1 MAIAYSRKNRLIA
14 GLFFMLFAWGI
25 FDLKAQD
32 FPTDPTQFYTAFDK
46 FMLEG
51 QNSKEMKDFMKE
63 FEVLW
68 KEGPFD
74 VYKKQVIDFCNELK
88 RKKYLAGTHFK
99 PYIQAV
105 MDFYNCQKPKVQ
117 FDMWEKGL
125 LWMVKKKSGTYL
137 VNYLEYSSDLFKYN
151 ALYKS
156 AGHTWFSESN
166 AWNLGFEEEKVVVK
180 YSSIN
185 LKCIGKDDSTLI
197 ENTTGIYYPQDE
209 MFYGK
214 GGRVYWTRLN
224 IPKTEVYADLN
235 NYQFSVKR
243 STFTADSVKFVNTNY
258 SSAPLLGRLEE
269 KLTNRVEGDDSRYP
283 KFDSYLKR
291 FPIQNIV
298 DGVDYDGGF
307 SFYGNK
313 FIAKGDSVNL
323 AQFTFLREGKV
334 FMKVASKTFSV
345 DDDKFSSARASLIMY
360 VGEQD
365 SIYHPGLEFK
375 YLKEQKEVS
384 LVRIGEGTVQSP
396 FYDSFHKLQWFVD
409 ALYWKTNET
418 LIRISSIK
426 GAAEGNAKFR
436 SDLYFSELEYE
447 RMQGLDE
454 QHPLVKL
461 NLFLRDKN
469 NNQKTFR
476 AVDYAKYIKAD
487 LTQAK
492 QLLMTF
498 SIAGLISYNIDTE
511 IGVVTDRFYHA
522 INSNARRTDYDVI
535 EFMSRVGQ
543 NQENAKLSLMDYRLD
558 LKGVNNVII
567 SDSQQVEIF
576 PYQRE
581 VVIFKDLDF
590 KFNGIIAAGK
600 SAIHGSNFNFFYKDF
615 KFKMKD
621 VQKVEFVVNAF
632 KKNEYGVYDT
642 VNVKSIIE
650 DLSGELLVDHPGNKS
665 GLKSKD
671 FPQYPS
677 LISNKTSYVFYE
689 YPSVEK
695 GVYKKDRFYFALD
708 PFRTDT
714 LDKFQTT
721 SLRYKGTFVS
731 DGIFEDLREELK
743 VMEDY
748 SFGFFKKIDKGGLD
762 IYGGKGK
769 YNDTLTLSHKGL
781 RGAGRLDYLTSQAW
795 SRDFKFYPD
804 STNTMAYKFGIKKT
818 KGGIETPDVKA
829 KDVYI
834 HWEPQKE
841 KFDVKETG
849 NAFEMYEG
857 QSVMHGKLTLT
868 PSGLQGDGLLSQ
880 KNADFESDIFRFRS
894 DEFKADTMKF
904 VLKNVVQEDASD
916 TAQVAM
922 RTDNVRG
929 DVTYIERKASLKTN
943 SKESFVDFPINKF
956 KAYMEELEWFMDQ
969 GKVDMNSG
977 MVDELGLK
985 GALFVS
991 TDPRLDSL
999 SFVAPNARFVT
1010 AGKTIYCENVK
1021 YIDVADSRLFPPDN
1035 KINIRRGGKID
1046 PFKGAEIWVGKT
1058 DKIHVL
1064 KNADV
1069 TVYTSKKYSGSAD
1082 YTYVDEIGTAQVI
1095 RLTQLDVDE
1104 KYITIGEGFI
1114 EQIADFQMSP
1124 HFGFKGRVNLYGTN
1138 RFLTFRGYTRINHTC
1153 KNMKNQWIK
1162 FENEIDPNN
1171 IMIPIAKEPENDENN
1186 KIFNGFL
1193 FASDSTGIYP
1203 AVLASKIRYSDY
1215 EVLNVHGF
1223 LQFDKRSQEF
1233 RISRKEKL
1241 QDRELPGSYLAF
1253 NAGNCSSYGEGQME
1267 LGSKLGQVSLKCAG
1281 TIVHEPADDNISM
1294 DILLTVNFKMDVGM
1308 FKFMD
1313 EKVKS
1318 VGATGASLSDEINRK
1333 AIVELLDSARAEKI
1347 FSNLNTD
1354 GKFKRIPKE
1363 LDKSLVLTDIHLK
1376 WDKKQR
1382 SLLHSG
1388 PVGIL
1393 IFNGNQVNKS
1403 ANAMIELNRKS
1414 SGDIMTIY
1422 LEFDDSNWY
1431 YFHYRNNVMQIYSG
1445 IKEFND
1451 ILTTLESNKRQFQQ
1465 EGLPLYQITPGT
1477 QRRVDKFKEQF
1488 ENKE

>member
-1 MAIAYSRKNRLIA
+1 MGITHSRKNGLIGA
-14 GLFFMLFAWGI
+14 IIFLLFALGSPQV
-25 FDLKAQD
+25 LAQD
-32 FPTDPTQFYTAFDK
+32 FPSDPTQFFDVFEK

-63 FEVLW
+63 FEAMW
-68 KEGPFD
+68 KEGPFE
-74 VYKKQVIDFCNELK
+74 VYKKQVIEFCNEMK

-105 MDFYNCQKPKVQ
+105 MDFYHCQKPKAQ
-117 FDMWEKGL
+117 FDIWEKGL
-125 LWMVKKKSGTYL
+125 LWIIKKKSGTYL
-137 VNYLEYSSDLFKYN
+137 VNYLETSSDLFKYN

-156 AGHTWFSESN
+156 TGHTWFSESN
-166 AWNLGFEEEKVVVK
+166 AWNFGFEDEKVVIK
-180 YSSIN
+180 YNSIN

-197 ENTTGIYYPQDE
+197 ENTSGVYYPQE
-209 MFYGK
+209 EIFYGK
-214 GGRVYWTRLN
+214 GGRVYWTRLR
-224 IPKTEVYADLN
+224 IPKNEVYADLN

-243 STFTADSVKFVNTNY
+243 STFTADSVLFVNTNY
-258 SSAPLLGRLEE
+258 TSTPMMGRLEE
-269 KLTNRVEGDDSRYP
+269 KLTNRVEGVDSRYP
-283 KFDSYLKR
+283 KFDSYLKG

-298 DGVDYDGGF
+298 PDVDYIGGF
-307 SFYGNK
+307 SFYGDK
-313 FIAKGDSVNL
+313 FIAKGDSIDL
-323 AQFTFLREGKV
+323 AQLTFKREGKV
-334 FMKVASKTFSV
+334 FLKALSKNFTI
-345 DDDKFSSARASLIMY
+345 DDDKISTIRASVVIY
-360 VGEQD
+360 VGEND

-375 YLKEQKEVS
+375 FLKEKREVN
-384 LVRIGEGTVQSP
+384 LFRIGEGTIQSP
-396 FYDSFHKLQWFVD
+396 FYDTFHKLQWFVD
-409 ALYWKTNET
+409 AVYWKLDEP
-418 LIRISSIK
+418 LIRISTTLASAQ
-426 GAAEGNAKFR
+426 GAGKFR
-436 SDLYFSELEYE
+436 SFNFYNEVEYL

-461 NLFLRDKN
+461 NLFLRDRN
-469 NNQKTFR
+469 NNQKTFK

-487 LTQAK
+487 LTTAR
-492 QLLMTF
+492 QLLMRF
-498 SIAGLISYNIDTE
+498 SIEGLIAYNIDTE
-511 IGVVTDRFYHA
+511 TGVINDRFYHM
-522 INSNARRTDYDVI
+522 INSNARRTDYDI
-535 EFMSRVGQ
+535 LEFESKVGK
-543 NQENAKLSLMDYRLD
+543 NEEIGKLSLMDFRLD
-558 LKGVNNVII
+558 LKGVSRVAI
-567 SDSQQVEIF
+567 SDSQMVEIL

-581 VVIFKDLDF
+581 VTIFKDLDF
-590 KFNGIIAAGK
+590 KFNGVIAAGK
-600 SAIHGSNFNFFYKDF
+600 AAIHGSNFNFYYKDF
-615 KFKMKD
+615 KFKLKD

-642 VNVKSIIE
+642 VNVKSIIQ

-714 LDKFQTT
+714 LDRFHTT

-731 DGIFEDLREELK
+731 DGIFQDLREELK

-748 SFGFFKKIDKGGLD
+748 SFGFFKKIDKEGLD

-769 YNDTLTLSHKGL
+769 YYDTLTLSHKGL
-781 RGAGRLDYLTSQAW
+781 RGAGKLDYLTSQAW

-804 STNTMAYKFGIKKT
+804 STNAMAYKFGIKKT

-834 HWEPQKE
+834 HWQPKKE
-841 KFDVKETG
+841 RFEVKETG

-857 QSVMHGKLTLT
+857 QSVMKGKLTLT
-868 PSGLQGDGLLSQ
+868 PTGLQGDGVLSQ
-880 KNADFESDIFRFRS
+880 KNADFDSKIFKFKTN
-894 DEFKADTMKF
+894 DFKADTMKF
-904 VLKNVVQEDASD
+904 ILKNTEQLDASD
-916 TAQVAM
+916 TMQVAM
-922 RTDNVRG
+922 KTDNVRG
-929 DVTYIERKASLKTN
+929 NVTYIERKASLKTN
-943 SKESFVDFPINKF
+943 DKKSFVEFPINKF
-956 KAYMEELEWFMDQ
+956 KAYIEEIEWYMDQ
-969 GKVDMNSG
+969 GKVDMNSN

-999 SFVAPNARFVT
+999 SFVAPNAKFMT

-1021 YIDVADSRLFPPDN
+1021 YLDVADSRIFPPDN
-1035 KINIRRGGKID
+1035 KVNIQRGGKLD

-1095 RLTQLDVDE
+1095 RLTQVDVDD
-1104 KYITIGEGFI
+1104 KYITIGEGQI
-1114 EQIADFQMSP
+1114 EQIADFQLSP
-1124 HFGFKGRVNLYGTN
+1124 HFGFKGRVNLYGAN
-1138 RFLTFRGYTRINHTC
+1138 RFLTFRGYTRINHPC
-1153 KNMKNQWIK
+1153 KNMKNQWVK

-1171 IMIPIAKEPENDENN
+1171 IMIPIAKDPENDENN
-1186 KIFNGFL
+1186 KIYNGFL

-1215 EVLNVHGF
+1215 DVLNVYGF

-1253 NAGNCSSYGEGQME
+1253 NASNCSSYGEGQMD

-1294 DILLTVNFKMDVGM
+1294 DILLTVNFKMDAGM

-1313 EKVKS
+1313 EKINS
-1318 VGATGASLSDEINRK
+1318 VGTSGANLNDDKVRK

-1347 FSNLNTD
+1347 FSNLNSE
-1354 GKFKRIPKE
+1354 GKFRKIPKE
-1363 LDKSLVLTDIHLK
+1363 LDKTLVLTDVNLK

-1382 SLLHSG
+1382 SLLYSG

-1393 IFNGNQVNKS
+1393 IFNGNQVNKA
-1403 ANAMIELNRKS
+1403 ANAKIELNRKS

-1422 LEFDDSNWY
+1422 IEFDDSHWY

-1451 ILTTLESNKRQFQQ
+1451 LLTGLESNKRQFQQ

-1477 QRRVDKFKEQF
+1477 QRRVDKFKEMF
-1488 ENKE
+1488 ENRE